1 MKNEESS
8 PGRLTPS
15 SSESEESKQ
24 CAICG
29 SQQQLHTDTH
39 LEDVY
44 YCSVCWEKAKRQQRA
59 IDEGFEVEPEVEL

>member
-1 MKNEESS
+1 MKHENSS
-8 PGRLTPS
+8 AGLTPS
-15 SSESEESKQ
+15 TPESEDSKQ

-29 SQQQLHTDTH
+29 SEKKLHTDTH

-44 YCSVCWEKAKRQQRA
+44 YCSVCWEKAKKQQHA